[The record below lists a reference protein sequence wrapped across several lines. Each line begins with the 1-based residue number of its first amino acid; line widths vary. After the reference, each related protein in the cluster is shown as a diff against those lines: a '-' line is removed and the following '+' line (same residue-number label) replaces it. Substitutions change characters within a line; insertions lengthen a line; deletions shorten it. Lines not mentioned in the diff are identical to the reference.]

1 MVMTA
6 AAAQPPQQPNPL
18 RFDSPRAIR
27 AALLPEEAG
36 EFDLAYQAALKT
48 AAETLSLE
56 QLQAT
61 LENWRTIARMT
72 QADPAGHRHL
82 IQQAERGRRTGE
94 PPADSRS
101 WSSLKA
107 ELGL

>member
-1 MVMTA
+1 MTA

-27 AALLPEEAG
+27 AALLPEEVG

-72 QADPAGHRHL
+72 QADSAGHRHL
-82 IQQAERGRRTGE
+82 LQQAERGRRTGE
-94 PPADSRS
+94 PPAASRS